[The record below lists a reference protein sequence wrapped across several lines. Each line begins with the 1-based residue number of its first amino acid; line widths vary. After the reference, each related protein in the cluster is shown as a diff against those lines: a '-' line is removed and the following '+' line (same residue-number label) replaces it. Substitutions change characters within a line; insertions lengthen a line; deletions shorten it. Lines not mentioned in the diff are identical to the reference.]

1 MPISPADMEKRGWDC
16 CDFVYICGDAY
27 VDHPSFGMAIITRV
41 LEANGYKVGV
51 ICQPDWKDP
60 QSISRLGKPRLG
72 FLVSAGNMDSMVN
85 HYTVAKKRRKTDL
98 YSPGS
103 KIGLRPD
110 NACVV
115 YGNLIKRV
123 YKDVPIIL
131 GGVEASLRRLAHY
144 DYWAD
149 KLKRS
154 IILDA
159 NADMVIYGM
168 GELSIVEVADALN
181 AGIPISEI
189 TWINGTAFRAKNPEI
204 AYDGIILPSYE
215 DMTKDKI
222 NYARSFKTQY
232 QNLDPFKGKPLIEQY
247 ETEGLYIVQN
257 PAQRPLSTSEM
268 DATYRLPYARTYHP
282 IYEKD
287 GGIPAIKE
295 VKFSLTSNRGC
306 MGECA
311 FCSLAFHQ
319 GRIIQSRSHESII
332 EEAQE
337 MMRDPEFKGY
347 IHDVGGPTA
356 NFREPACPKQT
367 DKGACINKR
376 CLSPK
381 PCKSLRVN
389 NGDYF
394 ELLRKLRA
402 LPGVKKVFVRSG
414 IRFDY
419 LLYDKH
425 GKEYIKE
432 LAQYHVSGQLRLA
445 PEHVSNTVLTV
456 MGKPANE
463 LYQEFVSEFD
473 KANKELGLKQYVLPY
488 LMSSHPGSTL
498 EEAVNLAEFCRDMG
512 FNPEQISDF
521 YPTPSTISTC
531 IYYTGVDPRTMEEVY
546 CPRNPH
552 EKAMQKALIQY
563 RNPANKKL
571 VLEALKRTG
580 RQDLIGYE
588 KNCLVRPEK
597 PGPRTSDQN
606 KANTSRSN
614 VRKPGSRTSK
624 SNKNVQGKAGSS
636 KANKQ
641 NPSKTGSSKAAKAQI
656 KAGSSKST
664 KAQTKAGSSKPTKAQ
679 SSKANNQKST
689 AKNRQKPTRP
699 KSS

>member
-1 MPISPADMEKRGWDC
+1 MNDSQEKFLPVSPADIKKRGWDS
-16 CDFVYICGDAY
+16 CDFVYLCGDAY
-27 VDHPSFGMAIITRV
+27 VDHPSFGMAIITRT
-41 LEANGYKVGV
+41 LEANGYKVG
-51 ICQPDWKDP
+51 IISQPDWKNP
-60 QSISRLGKPRLG
+60 ASISALGKPRLG

-85 HYTVAKKRRKTDL
+85 HYTVAKKRRKTDF
-98 YSPGS
+98 YSPGG

-154 IILDA
+154 IVLDA
-159 NADMVIYGM
+159 NADMVLYGM

-189 TWINGTAFRAKNPEI
+189 TWIKGTVFRTKNPAI
-204 AYDGIILPSYE
+204 AYEGIALPSYE
-215 DMTKDKI
+215 EMVSNKI
-222 NYARSFKTQY
+222 NYAKSFKIQY
-232 QNLDPFKGKPLIEQY
+232 QNLDPYKGKPLIEHY
-247 ETEGLYIVQN
+247 ETDALYVVQN

-282 IYEKD
+282 TYEKD

-337 MMRDPEFKGY
+337 MIKDPEFKGY

-367 DKGACINKR
+367 EKGACTNKR

-389 NGDYF
+389 NRDYF
-394 ELLRKLRA
+394 ELLRKLRK

-425 GKEYIKE
+425 GKEYLKE

-445 PEHVSNTVLTV
+445 PEHVSNEVLAL
-456 MGKPANE
+456 MGKPSHE
-463 LYQEFVSEFD
+463 LYQEFVSEFN
-473 KANKELGLKQYVLPY
+473 KANEELNLKQYILPY

-498 EEAVNLAEFCRDMG
+498 NEAIELAEFCRDMG

-531 IYYTGVDPRTMEEVY
+531 IYYTGVDPRTMKEVY

-571 VLEALKRTG
+571 VLEALRRAG
-580 RQDLIGYE
+580 REDLIGYE
-588 KNCLVRPEK
+588 KHCLVRPEK
-597 PGPRTSDQN
+597 PGSRKFDQSKPNTHTSN
-606 KANTSRSN
+606 KQ
-614 VRKPGSRTSK
+614 KPGSQKSK
-624 SNKNVQGKAGSS
+624 HSQQAQSKHNPSRQSQGKHVPSRQTQGKQELSQNANHKPAPNKSRKNTARS
-636 KANKQ
+636 KR
-641 NPSKTGSSKAAKAQI
+641 S
-656 KAGSSKST
+656 
-664 KAQTKAGSSKPTKAQ
+664 
-679 SSKANNQKST
+679 
-689 AKNRQKPTRP
+689 
-699 KSS
+699 